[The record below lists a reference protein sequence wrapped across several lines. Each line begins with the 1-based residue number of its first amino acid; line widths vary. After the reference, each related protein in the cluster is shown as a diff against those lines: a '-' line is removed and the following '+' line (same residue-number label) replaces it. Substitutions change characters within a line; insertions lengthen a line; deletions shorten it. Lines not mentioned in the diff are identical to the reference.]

1 MHREMWNFST
11 GPEFSLPT
19 IWSIHYIFKFV
30 TISWGYLHLWVD
42 YSTHIN
48 NCAIFSFWCW
58 AFVLNIIVPYCITF
72 LMIQVRYIW
81 WFPYTLS
88 GYFVLNR
95 NIYHVN
101 KSGWIKFCG
110 TFLKKR
116 TSITSYVSGYWLAHH
131 TIKAPKYWFLFIKL
145 YLCQT
150 YKIFRRKQIQ
160 LIFDWVMTKWGLW
173 LYSFSTDSNQMLQF

>member
-1 MHREMWNFST
+1 MKLLNGTWILST
-11 GPEFSLPT
+11 HHLVNT
-19 IWSIHYIFKFV
+19 LHIKFV
-30 TISWGYLHLWVD
+30 TISWVYFHLWVD

-95 NIYHVN
+95 NIYHVY

-131 TIKAPKYWFLFIKL
+131 TIKAPKYWFLLSNFIYAKL
-145 YLCQT
+145 TRFLEGNRSNY
-150 YKIFRRKQIQ
+150 F
-160 LIFDWVMTKWGLW
+160 LIRVMTKWGLW